1 MAPSG
6 AAVASGKGYASRT
19 SMHPPQDNLWWRFTA
34 TAFVWLIPALL
45 LLPLVLIVAAI
56 TMVAADGSLLEL
68 GSGIRGKLLTAL
80 GPLLVVLGVGT
91 IVFAAVA
98 GADREGWINA
108 GFFAAFLIALGVFAI
123 RKALRYLAAQPAG
136 SQ

>member
-1 MAPSG
+1 MAGRTS
-6 AAVASGKGYASRT
+6 YDSRT
-19 SMHPPQDNLWWRFTA
+19 SMHPPQANLWWRFTA

-45 LLPLVLIVAAI
+45 LLPVVLVVAAI

-80 GPLLVVLGVGT
+80 GPLLVALGAGT
-91 IVFAAVA
+91 IVFAAIA
-98 GADREGWINA
+98 RADTEGWISA
-108 GFFAAFLIALGVFAI
+108 GGFAALLIALGVFAI

-136 SQ
+136 SR